1 MAEGTACEA
10 AAVAVAACGRYLH
23 GDLELV
29 EGADV
34 LHQHRDDES
43 MRDAL
48 KKTDKELQS

>member
-10 AAVAVAACGRYLH
+10 VVAVCGRYLH